1 MIHQPYGG
9 MEGVASD
16 IDIHARRLLK
26 TKSQMINLLS
36 LHTGQKE
43 EKIKNDIERDYYM
56 TPEDA
61 LEYNLIDEIILKEK
75 QA

>member
-1 MIHQPYGG
+1 
-9 MEGVASD
+9 
-16 IDIHARRLLK
+16 
-26 TKSQMINLLS
+26 MINLLS